1 MILFKNNNSHKP
13 YSKIREYYA
22 KAINVGEKF
31 PERIN
36 VSSYNIYRNEVSSR
50 YVNLKVIDNDVFIF
64 FTNYTSPKAKDFH
77 YHEQI
82 AATIYWES
90 INIQIRFKAHIKKN
104 GSDANNQY
112 FTSRS
117 KEKNALAISS
127 NQSKT
132 INSYDEVVEKYH
144 TALKNKDLSKC
155 PNYWGG
161 FSFTPYEIEFWEG
174 NEFRLNKRNLYTK
187 DNTSWNHF
195 ILEP

>member
-1 MILFKNNNSHKP
+1 MLEK
-13 YSKIREYYA
+13 
-22 KAINVGEKF
+22 KF

-117 KEKNALAISS
+117 EEKNALAISS
-127 NQSKT
+127 NQSKP
-132 INSYDEVVEKYH
+132 INSYKVVENYNKSFKNDD
-144 TALKNKDLSKC
+144 LKNVQNIGAVIPLHHMK
-155 PNYWGG
+155 
-161 FSFTPYEIEFWEG
+161 
-174 NEFRLNKRNLYTK
+174 
-187 DNTSWNHF
+187 
-195 ILEP
+195 